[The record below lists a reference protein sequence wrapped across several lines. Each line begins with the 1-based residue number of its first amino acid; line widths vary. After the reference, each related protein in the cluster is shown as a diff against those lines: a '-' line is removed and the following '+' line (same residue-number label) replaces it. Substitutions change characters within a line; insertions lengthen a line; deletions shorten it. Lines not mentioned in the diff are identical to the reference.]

1 MPPETRV
8 SRATT
13 AFLAFAY
20 AATAK
25 PTLQASWGVNSTF
38 AIPLTPELP
47 NNLAIIQ
54 PYHPIAIHQAM
65 EEMLNNYCIGPKT
78 LLEFC
83 DKILKQNCPFL

>member
-1 MPPETRV
+1 MSPETLV
-8 SRATT
+8 SRAIT

-20 AATAK
+20 AATDK

-54 PYHPIAIHQAM
+54 SYRAIAIHQAM
-65 EEMLNNYCIGPKT
+65 GEMLNNYYIG
-78 LLEFC
+78 LEKDFMNFAI
-83 DKILKQNCPFL
+83 KS